1 MVGAGGA
8 AKKWIGLVAGM
19 WVEASAGNA
28 YTFAFYSPK
37 LKHVLHYHQFQ
48 LNNLGVA
55 KDIGENV
62 GLLAGALCNSL
73 PPWVMLSIGATTGFI
88 GYGMLWLVV
97 SQQIAP
103 LPYWQVQQTSPKP
116 STIQTMNLYVVF
128 CELLFRYLTFF
139 YSFQSCYHININ
151 MFVCRDC
158 RCVYSNVSERIAR
171 PGSVPR
177 SLLHACATS
186 RTAEAQWPEF

>member
-1 MVGAGGA
+1 MKMVGAGGA

-28 YTFAFYSPK
+28 YTFAFYSTK

-73 PPWVMLSIGATTGFI
+73 PPWVMLSIGATSGFI

-103 LPYWQVQQTSPKP
+103 LPYWQVQTSRKP

-128 CELLFRYLTFF
+128 CEFFVHILDIFR
-139 YSFQSCYHININ
+139 
-151 MFVCRDC
+151 FVSIMSSHEYKH
-158 RCVYSNVSERIAR
+158 V
-171 PGSVPR
+171 
-177 SLLHACATS
+177 
-186 RTAEAQWPEF
+186 

>member
-1 MVGAGGA
+1 MMKMVGAGGA

-28 YTFAFYSPK
+28 YTFAFYSTK

-73 PPWVMLSIGATTGFI
+73 PPWVMLSIGATSGFI

-103 LPYWQVQQTSPKP
+103 LPYWQVQTSPKP

-128 CELLFRYLTFF
+128 CEFFVHILDIFR
-139 YSFQSCYHININ
+139 
-151 MFVCRDC
+151 FVSIMSSHEYEH
-158 RCVYSNVSERIAR
+158 V
-171 PGSVPR
+171 
-177 SLLHACATS
+177 
-186 RTAEAQWPEF
+186 

>member
-1 MVGAGGA
+1 MKMVGAGGA

-28 YTFAFYSPK
+28 YTFAFYSTK

-116 STIQTMNLYVVF
+116 STIQTINLDVVF
-128 CELLFRYLTFF
+128 CEFLFTYLTHFCSH
-139 YSFQSCYHININ
+139 SFDIFLFISIMSSHKYKH
-151 MFVCRDC
+151 V
-158 RCVYSNVSERIAR
+158 
-171 PGSVPR
+171 
-177 SLLHACATS
+177 
-186 RTAEAQWPEF
+186 